1 MRAIRYH
8 GPGQPF
14 SLDET
19 PTPSPAEGQVRV
31 RIEAAGMCHTELH
44 FHSGLLNLGVA
55 PVTMGHEIAGVIDEV
70 GPGVSA
76 DRVGE
81 RVLVYYYAGCGT
93 CEWCLQGDENLCG
106 QPSAQYGFFHDGGY
120 AEYIA
125 VPSRNAVRIP
135 DHVSFAE
142 AAPVGCGVT
151 TAVHA
156 SNLAEVREGEVVVV
170 YGVGTVGY
178 GLVQVARHRGATV
191 IGVGRTAA
199 KLEHAA
205 EVGAHHVIDASAT
218 ADVAQAVRDLTGGR
232 GADVV
237 FELVATTPTMNAS
250 TGMLAKRGRLVFIGY
265 SEDPYQ
271 VHPIQLVINEAVVR
285 ASVGNTLAELHEAL
299 ALVADGTVRTL
310 VEKTLPLDEWESG
323 FDELSRGAAVGRI
336 VLTPRAGGDGR
347 PR

>member
-8 GPGQPF
+8 GPGQSF
-14 SLDET
+14 QLEDV
-19 PTPSPAEGQVRV
+19 PAPRPAAGEVRV

-70 GPGVSA
+70 GEGVDP

-93 CEWCLQGDENLCG
+93 CEWCTQGDENLCG
-106 QPSAQYGFFHDGGY
+106 QPAAQYGFFHDGGY
-120 AEYIA
+120 AEFIA
-125 VPSRNAVRIP
+125 VPARNAVRIP
-135 DHVSFAE
+135 DHISFPE
-142 AAPVGCGVT
+142 AAPIGCGVT

-156 SNLAEVREGEVVVV
+156 SNLAEVREGDVVVV

-199 KLEHAA
+199 KLEHAKS
-205 EVGAHHVIDASAT
+205 VGAHHVIDASAT
-218 ADVAQAVRDLTGGR
+218 DDVAQAVRALTQGR

-237 FELVATTPTMNAS
+237 FELVATTPTMTAS

-271 VHPIQLVINEAVVR
+271 VHPIQLVINEAVVK

-299 ALVADGTVRTL
+299 ALVADGTVRTH
-310 VEKTLPLDEWESG
+310 VERTLDLERWPDGFEALASG
-323 FDELSRGAAVGRI
+323 RAVGRI
-336 VLTPRAGGDGR
+336 VLTPHGEAAER
-347 PR
+347 